1 MLLRLSLLFVLL
13 WVLPARADY
22 LAELQQQARLH
33 DLAADPVWLN
43 LLHYKRQPVTGHW
56 RSLADDP
63 AFFNAANG
71 NTDPQAEL
79 AATLAAFFSDIEQSG
94 QQQNPQCRFIARF
107 RWLQQTLG
115 IDPARLPLQRCQ
127 RFEDWRAA
135 MNPAGLTLV
144 FPSAFL
150 NSPASMYGHT
160 MFRVDA
166 VGQNDS
172 NRLLAYTISYAAF
185 GIDDENFLFA
195 LKGLAGLN
203 PGRFSSVPYY
213 VKVAEYNDIENR
225 DVWEY
230 ELNLTQL
237 EVERVLQHVWE
248 LGPIRFDYFFF
259 DENCAYH
266 LLSLLDVARPSLA
279 LTDRFVWYAIPS
291 DTVRAVTETPGLLKR
306 VTYRASNATQIE
318 QRAARL
324 SEPEQQ
330 LAEQLAM
337 GAAQPAAS
345 AALAPE
351 RRAEV
356 LELADLYLTYLIP
369 REGISEAA
377 ALPRSRQLLLAR
389 SQAPAVT
396 IPEVAAPAVRP
407 DQGHFSGRLHL
418 ALGSDD
424 RKAIGELR
432 LRPAYHDLLDP
443 EPGFIRGAQLQFFDL
458 ALRQVEGRGLR
469 LQYFTP
475 VDIQSLVPRNSLLG
489 GKSWRVQFGLNQYRG
504 LLQQDE
510 HMVAQVSGGPGLAW
524 DWHSRWMAYAFV
536 DTRLLAGH
544 SLDQGYAAGLGGT
557 LGSLLDLTPAWRLQL
572 QGGSMRFL
580 AGDVQTVSRVELNQ
594 RWQLQRNQSLRLEAS
609 WRNDAHGERVG
620 VLAGWAWCF

>member
-1 MLLRLSLLFVLL
+1 MLLRLSLLLL
-13 WVLPARADY
+13 LLSGMPARADY
-22 LAELQQQARLH
+22 LADLQQQARQRG
-33 DLAADPVWLN
+33 LAADSMWLN
-43 LLHYKRQPVTGHW
+43 LLHYKRQPLTGHW

-63 AFFNAANG
+63 VFFNAPQG

-79 AATLAAFFSDIEQSG
+79 DATLAAFFSDIEESEK
-94 QQQNPQCRFIARF
+94 QQNPQCRFVARF
-107 RWLQQTLG
+107 RWLQQQLTF
-115 IDPARLPLQRCQ
+115 DPARMPAQPCR
-127 RFEDWRAA
+127 RYEDWRAA

-144 FPSAFL
+144 FPSAYL

-172 NRLLAYTISYAAF
+172 NRLLAYTISYAAV
-185 GIDDENFLFA
+185 GNSDEGFMFA
-195 LKGLAGLN
+195 LKGLAGLY
-203 PGRFSSVPYY
+203 PGAFASMPYY
-213 VKVAEYNDIENR
+213 LKVAEYNDIENR

-306 VTYRASNATQIE
+306 VAYRASNASTIE

-324 SEPEQQ
+324 SAPELQLAQQ
-330 LAEQLAM
+330 LAIGSAS
-337 GAAQPAAS
+337 PDAS
-345 AALAPE
+345 APLAPE

-356 LELADLYLTYLIP
+356 LELADLYLTYLVP
-369 REGISEAA
+369 RERITQSEA
-377 ALPRSRQLLLAR
+377 LSRSRKLLLAR

-510 HMVAQVSGGPGLAW
+510 HMVAQISGGPGLAW
-524 DWHSRWMAYAFV
+524 DWHSRWISYAFV
-536 DTRLLAGH
+536 DTRLMTGH

-557 LGSLLDLTPAWRLQL
+557 LGALLDLTPAWRVQL

-594 RWQLQRNQSLRLEAS
+594 RWQLQRNQSLRLEAN

-620 VLAGWAWCF
+620 VLAGWSGYF

>member
-1 MLLRLSLLFVLL
+1 
-13 WVLPARADY
+13 
-22 LAELQQQARLH
+22 
-33 DLAADPVWLN
+33 
-43 LLHYKRQPVTGHW
+43 
-56 RSLADDP
+56 
-63 AFFNAANG
+63 
-71 NTDPQAEL
+71 
-79 AATLAAFFSDIEQSG
+79 
-94 QQQNPQCRFIARF
+94 
-107 RWLQQTLG
+107 
-115 IDPARLPLQRCQ
+115 
-127 RFEDWRAA
+127 
-135 MNPAGLTLV
+135 
-144 FPSAFL
+144 
-150 NSPASMYGHT
+150 

-166 VGQNDS
+166 QGQNDS
-172 NRLLAYTISYAAF
+172 NRLLAYTISYAAVSL
-185 GIDDENFLFA
+185 DDENFLFA

-203 PGRFSSVPYY
+203 PGRFSSNPYY

-230 ELNLTQL
+230 ELNLTQA

-248 LGPIRFDYFFF
+248 LGPIRFDYYFF

-291 DTVRAVTETPGLLKR
+291 DTVRAVTETPGLLRR
-306 VTYRASNATQIE
+306 VRYRASNATNIE
-318 QRAARL
+318 QRAERL
-324 SEPEQQ
+324 SPVELNVAQ
-330 LAEQLAM
+330 QLAM
-337 GAAQPAAS
+337 GKATPDTAMP
-345 AALAPE
+345 LPPE

-369 REGISEAA
+369 REGITEAE
-377 ALPRSRQLLLAR
+377 ALPRSRKLLLAR
-389 SQAPAVT
+389 SQAPAVN
-396 IPEVAAPAVRP
+396 IPDAAAPAVRP

-424 RKAIGELR
+424 RRAIAELR

-443 EPGFIRGAQLQFFDL
+443 EAGFNRGAQLQFFDL

-524 DWHSRWMAYAFV
+524 DWQNRWMTYAFV

-557 LGSLLDLTPAWRLQL
+557 LGSLLDVTPVWRLQL

-580 AGDVQTVSRVELNQ
+580 AGDVQTLSRVEVNQ
-594 RWQLQRNQSLRLEAS
+594 RWQLQRNQSLRLEAN
-609 WRNDAHGERVG
+609 WQNDAHGERLG
-620 VLAGWAWCF
+620 VLAGWSWYF